1 MKLWRHIGRHR
12 WLVKTIGVTA
22 AEYLRFVGMT
32 THFTFEPAD
41 VYERCEADMPIIL
54 AFWHGQHLLAPVGRK
69 MTHRVKMLVSLHRDG
84 EINAVAAERLGIGAI
99 RGSGNHGGGFV
110 HKAGVAA
117 FQSMRDAL
125 AEGNSIALS
134 ADVPKVARIVGLGII
149 KLAQASGRPI
159 YPSAIATSRRLVL
172 DNWDRTTINLPFGRG
187 AGVAAEPL
195 SVSRYADVAELEAAR
210 RLLEERL
217 NAATRRAYEL
227 VDPTLIALGGCPM
240 FSNVHSARNFGP
252 D

>member
-1 MKLWRHIGRHR
+1 MRIWQRIGRQQ
-12 WLVKTIGVTA
+12 WAKVAIGVVA
-22 AEYLRFVGMT
+22 AEYLRFVG
-32 THFTFEPAD
+32 FTSRFTLEPPD
-41 VYERCEADMPIIL
+41 IYERGEADMPIIL
-54 AFWHGQHLLAPVGRK
+54 AFWHGQHLIAPVARK
-69 MTHRVKMLVSLHRDG
+69 GTHRVNMLVSRHRDG
-84 EINAVAAERLGIGAI
+84 EINAIAARRLGVGTI

-117 FQSMRDAL
+117 FQSMLDSL

-134 ADVPKVARIVGLGII
+134 ADVPKVARVAGLGII

-159 YPSAIATSRRLVL
+159 YPSAIATSRRVVL
-172 DNWDRTTINLPFGRG
+172 DNWDRTTINLPFSRG

-195 SVSRYADVAELEAAR
+195 SVAPDADEAGLEAAR

-227 VDPTLIALGGCPM
+227 VDRRRGG
-240 FSNVHSARNFGP
+240 A
-252 D
+252 

>member
-1 MKLWRHIGRHR
+1 MKLWRHIGQQR
-12 WLVKTIGVTA
+12 WVTTTIGITA
-22 AEYLRFVGMT
+22 AEYLRLVGMT
-32 THFTFEPAD
+32 THFTFEPTD

-69 MTHRVKMLVSLHRDG
+69 MTHRVKMLISLHRDG
-84 EINAVAAERLGIGAI
+84 EINAIAAERLGVGTI

-117 FQSMRDAL
+117 FQAMLDSL
-125 AEGNSIALS
+125 ADGQSIALS
-134 ADVPKVARIVGLGII
+134 ADVPKVARVVGLGII

-187 AGVAAEPL
+187 AGVADEPL
-195 SVSRYADVAELEAAR
+195 SVSPNADEAELEAAR

-217 NAATRRAYEL
+217 KAVTRRAYEL
-227 VDPTLIALGGCPM
+227 VDPTLIAPRGV
-240 FSNVHSARNFGP
+240 SYI
-252 D
+252 

>member
-12 WLVKTIGVTA
+12 WLAATIGVTA

-32 THFTFEPAD
+32 THFTFEPTD

-54 AFWHGQHLLAPVGRK
+54 AFWHGQHLLAPAGRK

-84 EINAVAAERLGIGAI
+84 EINAVAAERLGVGTI

-125 AEGNSIALS
+125 AEGYSIALS
-134 ADVPKVARIVGLGII
+134 ADVPKVARVVGLGII
-149 KLAQASGRPI
+149 KLAQVSGRPI
-159 YPSAIATSRRLVL
+159 YASAIATSRRLVL

-195 SVSRYADVAELEAAR
+195 SVSPYADEAELEAAR
-210 RLLEERL
+210 HLLEERL
-217 NAATRRAYEL
+217 KAVTRRAYEL
-227 VDPTLIALGGCPM
+227 VDPTLIAPGAV
-240 FSNVHSARNFGP
+240 SYV
-252 D
+252 